1 MHKNN
6 KKDNKLGMSFAI
18 FRISNEQGE
27 EPSLTDDISRQII
40 SLSALSLSLS
50 LSLSQV
56 HVLSWGETWKI
67 TKRSTWQQMYSTWQN
82 TVVACKWG
90 YLQRC
95 AFNSPWNDLILMFKP
110 ILMFKHNLCTL
121 KNWIFWGRWHC
132 HCICIIKYCI
142 C

>member
-1 MHKNN
+1 MIRMCTKTT
-6 KKDNKLGMSFAI
+6 KKITNLGCHLLFFTFQMSKERSHHLQAI
-18 FRISNEQGE
+18 YQDR
-27 EPSLTDDISRQII
+27 LY
-40 SLSALSLSLS
+40 LSLS

-95 AFNSPWNDLILMFKP
+95 AFNSPWNDLILMFK
-110 ILMFKHNLCTL
+110 HNLCTL

-142 C
+142 S

>member
-1 MHKNN
+1 MIRMCTKAT
-6 KKDNKLGMSFAI
+6 KKITNLGCHLLFFAFQMSKERSHHNYRRYI
-18 FRISNEQGE
+18 M
-27 EPSLTDDISRQII
+27 TDYI
-40 SLSALSLSLS
+40 SLS
-50 LSLSQV
+50 SLSQV

-95 AFNSPWNDLILMFKP
+95 AFNSLWNDLILMFKP

-132 HCICIIKYCI
+132 HCICIIKHCI
-142 C
+142 S